1 MSNLVIISESQ
12 KRLILRES
20 TKSKLE
26 EKLNTSLEF
35 TNKVVKDTAK
45 ITGLDFGFLLTWGA
59 GIGGFFKPVSDFIE
73 GKFPEFTS
81 TDISL
86 IIVSLICTYFID
98 NKEYIS
104 KLITKLKEKNLFE
117 AFKEAQSKTTEF
129 ISSFSN
135 FLSTIGI
142 TLDKLRKIL
151 SYTFIIPILPI
162 LINAWDSG
170 ILKSDDA
177 KEIGLRILSYGVLT
191 LSSEMV
197 VNFVKKIFSRFPQK

>member
-1 MSNLVIISESQ
+1 MLFRS
-12 KRLILRES
+12 
-20 TKSKLE
+20 
-26 EKLNTSLEF
+26 
-35 TNKVVKDTAK
+35 
-45 ITGLDFGFLLTWGA
+45 
-59 GIGGFFKPVSDFIE
+59 
-73 GKFPEFTS
+73 GKFPDFSS
-81 TDISL
+81 TDVSL
-86 IIVSLICTYFID
+86 IVVSLICTYFIE

-104 KLITKLKEKNLFE
+104 ELVTKLKEKNLFE

-129 ISSFSN
+129 LSSFSN

-162 LINAWDSG
+162 LINSWDTG
-170 ILKSDDA
+170 VLNMDDA

-197 VNFVKKIFSRFPQK
+197 VNFVNLAQYHMLVVILMDLLP

>member
-20 TKSKLE
+20 TKNKLE

-73 GKFPEFTS
+73 GKFPDFSS
-81 TDISL
+81 TDVSL
-86 IIVSLICTYFID
+86 IVVSLICTYFIE

-104 KLITKLKEKNLFE
+104 ELVTKLKEKNLFE

-129 ISSFSN
+129 LSSFSN

-162 LINAWDSG
+162 LINSWDTG
-170 ILKSDDA
+170 VLNMDDA

-197 VNFVKKIFSRFPQK
+197 VNFVKKIFSRFPKK